1 MQQMS
6 GTRLQYIAPTPEAA
20 LQTLV
25 ENRRLT
31 TYDGFA
37 LSFFETHVRAEQVPL
52 TFPNFVLTAM
62 LRGRKVMHLPGAAPF
77 EYLPGEAVLLPAHRP
92 MYIDFPDARPG
103 NPTQCLALEI
113 SAEKVDGLLER
124 LHEKAPRLDGPS
136 GGGISWTFDPADCH
150 VPNSPALAASLDR
163 LLTATRENGPSQGVL
178 ADLAVSEIVVRLLQ
192 TQARRILLAP
202 APLAVAAHS
211 SRLRQVVEYVRAN
224 LHRDLPTDE
233 LARLA
238 CLSRAQFFRAFRQE
252 LGLSPVAFIL
262 RERVA
267 RACRLLL
274 GGNSYLTD
282 VAYRCGFSSLS
293 YFTRTFK
300 TLMGVSPGAWL
311 RGGGAS
317 PESASIL
324 S

>member
-1 MQQMS
+1 MNQLP
-6 GTRLQYIAPTPEAA
+6 GTRLQTVAPTPEAA
-20 LQTLV
+20 LSTLV
-25 ENRRLT
+25 ENRRIT
-31 TYDGFA
+31 TYDDFA

-52 TFPNFVLTAM
+52 TFPHFVLTAM

-113 SAEKVDGLLER
+113 SAEKVTGLLQR
-124 LHEKAPRLDGPS
+124 LNEHTPRLDSMAGAA
-136 GGGISWTFDPADCH
+136 SWTFDPADCH

-163 LLTATRENGPSQGVL
+163 LLTATREEGPSQGFL

-202 APLAVAAHS
+202 TPAAVAETGN
-211 SRLRQVVEYVRAN
+211 RLRLVVEYVRAN

-238 CLSRAQFFRAFRQE
+238 CLSRAQFFRAFRRE
-252 LGLSPVAFIL
+252 LGLSPVEFIL
-262 RERVA
+262 QERIGQ
-267 RACRLLL
+267 ACRLLRA
-274 GGNSYLTD
+274 GNRYLAD
-282 VAYRCGFSSLS
+282 VAYQCGFSSPS
-293 YFTRTFK
+293 YFTRVFK
-300 TLMGVSPGAWL
+300 ATMGHAPGQWL
-311 RGGGAS
+311 RSLQA
-317 PESASIL
+317 A
-324 S
+324 

>member
-1 MQQMS
+1 MNQFP
-6 GTRLQYIAPTPEAA
+6 GTRLQAVAPTPEAA
-20 LQTLV
+20 LATLV

-31 TYDGFA
+31 TYDDFA
-37 LSFFETHVRAEQVPL
+37 LSFFETHIRAEQVPL
-52 TFPNFVLTAM
+52 TFPHFVLTAM

-92 MYIDFPDARPG
+92 MYIDFPDARPD

-113 SAEKVDGLLER
+113 SAEKVGGLLQR
-124 LHEKAPRLDGPS
+124 LNEQAPRLDAPGGGGPS
-136 GGGISWTFDPADCH
+136 WAFDPADCH

-163 LLTATRENGPSQGVL
+163 LLTATREEGPTQGLL

-202 APLAVAAHS
+202 TPPASAEAGN
-211 SRLRQVVEYVRAN
+211 RLRLVIEYIRAN

-238 CLSRAQFFRAFRQE
+238 CLSRAQFFRAFRRE
-252 LGLSPVAFIL
+252 LGLSPVEFIL
-262 RERVA
+262 QERISQ
-267 RACRLLL
+267 ACRLLRA
-274 GGNSYLTD
+274 GNHYLAD
-282 VAYRCGFSSLS
+282 VAYQCGFSSPS

-300 TLMGVSPGAWL
+300 TLMGHSPGQWL
-311 RGGGAS
+311 RGLQTA
-317 PESASIL
+317 
-324 S
+324 

>member
-1 MQQMS
+1 MNFP
-6 GTRLQYIAPTPEAA
+6 GTRLQTVAPTPEAA
-20 LQTLV
+20 LTTLV
-25 ENRRLT
+25 ENRRVT
-31 TYDGFA
+31 TYDDFA
-37 LSFFETHVRAEQVPL
+37 LSLFETHVRAEQVPL

-62 LRGRKVMHLPGAAPF
+62 LRGRKVMHLPGAMPF
-77 EYLPGEAVLLPAHRP
+77 QYLPGEVVLLPAHRP
-92 MYIDFPDARPG
+92 MYIDFPDACPG

-113 SAEKVDGLLER
+113 GAEKVTGLLTR
-124 LHEKAPRLDGPS
+124 LNETAPRLDVSAGAA
-136 GGGISWTFDPADCH
+136 SWALDPADCH
-150 VPNSPALAASLDR
+150 VPSSPALAASLDR
-163 LLTATRENGPSQGVL
+163 LLTATREAGPSQGVL

-192 TQARRILLAP
+192 TQARRVLLAP
-202 APLAVAAHS
+202 VPPTAVGAAT
-211 SRLRQVVEYVRAN
+211 RLRQVVEYVRAN

-238 CLSRAQFFRAFRQE
+238 CLSRAQFFRAFRAE

-274 GGNSYLTD
+274 GGNRYLTD

-300 TLMGVSPGAWL
+300 VLMGVSPGLWL
-311 RGGGAS
+311 KGVA
-317 PESASIL
+317 A
-324 S
+324 

>member
-1 MQQMS
+1 MDYFP
-6 GTRLQYIAPTPEAA
+6 GTRLQAAPAPTPEAA
-20 LQTLV
+20 LTTLI
-25 ENRRLT
+25 ENRRVT
-31 TYDGFA
+31 TYDDFA

-52 TFPNFVLTAM
+52 TFPHFVLTAM

-113 SAEKVDGLLER
+113 GAEKVNGLLTR
-124 LHEKAPRLDGPS
+124 LHEQAPRLDAAVGHA
-136 GGGISWTFDPADCH
+136 SWALDASFTAADCH

-163 LLTATRENGPSQGVL
+163 LLTATREAGPTQNLL

-192 TQARRILLAP
+192 TQARRVLLATAPP
-202 APLAVAAHS
+202 ALAPGAPGN
-211 SRLRQVVEYVRAN
+211 RLRQVVEYVRAN

-238 CLSRAQFFRAFRQE
+238 CLSRAQFFRAFRAE

-274 GGNSYLTD
+274 GGNRYLTD

-300 TLMGVSPGAWL
+300 TLMGVSPGLWL
-311 RGGGAS
+311 KGAGA
-317 PESASIL
+317 PVV
-324 S
+324 